1 MISVQERLGL
11 ADYFVLVTGLNRT
24 HVRALQNELH
34 VKLKV
39 LGERHLPIEG
49 AELSW
54 WVVMDFGDV
63 VVHLL
68 QPEARSYYELERLY
82 AGCPLL
88 DWASIEP
95 AAFRGAQAAE
105 A

>member
-34 VKLKV
+34 VKLKA

-54 WVVMDFGDV
+54 WVVLDFGDV
-63 VVHLL
+63 VDHLL
-68 QPEARSYYELERLY
+68 QPEARAYYELERQY

-88 DWASIEP
+88 DWESIEP
-95 AAFRGAQAAE
+95 AAFTGAQAQA
-105 A
+105 